1 MIVIVIIIII
11 IRTIIMNNDSNNNNN
26 NNDKL
31 GEVNNPRRIYLGNI
45 INYFIFNP
53 IDS

>member
-1 MIVIVIIIII
+1 
-11 IRTIIMNNDSNNNNN
+11 MNNDSNNNNDDN
-26 NNDKL
+26 KL
-31 GEVNNPRRIYLGNI
+31 GEFNNPRRIYLGNI